1 MALRYRDADTGRFVS
16 FETATGG
23 EGNYVSVNI
32 HYAWEGSQPS
42 LSDQRQDELD
52 DYDDSDD
59 YDTDETDLGEDDY

>member
-16 FETATGG
+16 EETATRG

-32 HYAWEGSQPS
+32 HYAWEPAQPS
-42 LSDQRQDELD
+42 LSEQRQDELD